1 MSAKHVLSDMGLGLI
16 FAVAPLV
23 AAAQTTG
30 GEDPI
35 DLFAKLMPVFS
46 HPRCVNCHGAVNPEA
61 EMAWPP
67 TLPHGGGLIAR
78 GESCTEVCHDKEI
91 NWIRTAP
98 PSFAF
103 MGKNT
108 LQLCKLQQQQAK
120 SRGTGLYLSHLS
132 TDALIGA
139 AFEGFRGGASES
151 ADWPPMKRDDFVEAA
166 AEWLEAGD
174 GSCGGWVGTITQ
186 EEKFHSNYTY
196 PISVGTG
203 PSTTTIDE
211 TAVRTATVTRKD
223 GEATAKTEMSG
234 HQTIQI
240 LMRDIEPKGPCSS
253 TATSNQ
259 DWNGKYDGGAIVRT
273 RVAPDG
279 NYVIRFTIPMEKT
292 VSGSNTVST
301 GDCGPNP
308 PASPPVPVE
317 LEWSARTFV
326 IEDKLLNP
334 RDRRHLFGT
343 LVQRVLPDGSRKAKS
358 QSWLAMSPAGVAR
371 ADTGAP
377 LVIEVTTTW
386 DLTLEE

>member
-1 MSAKHVLSDMGLGLI
+1 MQAHQVDLIKRQGISREQAKALYLEDLKSDGLI
-16 FAVAPLV
+16 
-23 AAAQTTG
+23 
-30 GEDPI
+30 
-35 DLFAKLMPVFS
+35 
-46 HPRCVNCHGAVNPEA
+46 
-61 EMAWPP
+61 
-67 TLPHGGGLIAR
+67 GL
-78 GESCTEVCHDKEI
+78 
-91 NWIRTAP
+91 
-98 PSFAF
+98 
-103 MGKNT
+103 
-108 LQLCKLQQQQAK
+108 
-120 SRGTGLYLSHLS
+120 
-132 TDALIGA
+132 
-139 AFEGFRGGASES
+139 AFEGRAGGPR
-151 ADWPPMKRDDFVEAA
+151 DPPTRLRMIRDDFVKAA
-166 AEWLEAGD
+166 SDWLEIGD

-203 PSTTTIDE
+203 PSTTTVLDE
-211 TAVRTATVTRKD
+211 TAARTATVTRKD
-223 GEATAKTEMSG
+223 GEAIAKTEMSG

-240 LMRDIEPKGPCSS
+240 LMRDIGPHGPCSS

-259 DWNGKYDGGAIVRT
+259 DWNGKYDGGAVVRA

-308 PASPPVPVE
+308 PASPAVPVE
-317 LEWSARTFV
+317 LEWSARTFM
-326 IEDKLLNP
+326 IEDTLPNP

-343 LVQRVLPDGSRKAKS
+343 LIQRVLPDGSRRVKS

-371 ADTGAP
+371 ADSGAP